1 MDEMKVIKA
10 LAHPV
15 RRNIL
20 RWLKEPAR
28 YFGELRYPL
37 DIGVAAGDF
46 RLAGLAQSTMSAH
59 LVTLSGAELIIA
71 NKVGQW
77 IFYRRNELTIQL
89 FVRQLEVDL

>member
-1 MDEMKVIKA
+1 MPEHRSIGSFSKIRSPD
-10 LAHPV
+10 AHV
-15 RRNIL
+15 EGVCTVFWR
-20 RWLKEPAR
+20 AS
-28 YFGELRYPL
+28 L

-77 IFYRRNELTIQL
+77 IFNRRNELTIQL